1 MGNIH
6 DLLKDIGIGKKTTTT
21 AKKIWRWN
29 GNGYDGL
36 IINTSNP
43 KTCKGPIKG
52 INFSKLI
59 EDNDET
65 GFDTKYNAY
74 CFKPNMKHLERVGN
88 FKWHWHSH
96 KYNHHPVCHKDWAD
110 WGKKKCHWVH
120 ETGFKTHFQVT
131 GNKDFE
137 NHFGSKGSFG
147 INNVEGNGT
156 LHKVWNAKAG
166 GMSKNKATYIF
177 GVNGLNT
184 LSQKKHFRKH
194 CPFLVFPRSS
204 CKGHNPIECQ
214 ATCYKSTLQT
224 DADSLYS
231 LKNKAIQNLAQKN
244 KRLKKIHNIPYQGV
258 LDGVKTSPVSIMD
271 QRVTTDNVND
281 DMFYAMIGNQRVNGP
296 WLPVLDNDGRWH
308 GRRHKKVAYTVKRFN
323 GLRCVNKPSS
333 ANQYNKFIISKN
345 CSRGTWLGFPIS
357 SKSCSSS
364 VVAHSKKNPLLFDTS
379 FHSVKC
385 SLDFNSD
392 YVRNSLGAS
401 GENSSNFQGYKVFYN
416 KDTKDVIPYFMAAT
430 DSSQS
435 KKLFKDISSWV
446 LLQRVNNKDHLLK
459 DDTYMKQ
466 CKKLGSGSSG
476 YQTYA
481 CPLKRKR

>member
-1 MGNIH
+1 MGSSISSIDN
-6 DLLKDIGIGKKTTTT
+6 DLGIGTKTITT
-21 AKKIWRWN
+21 AKRVWRWN
-29 GNGYDGL
+29 GNSYVGL
-36 IINTSNP
+36 TVNTSNP
-43 KTCKGPIKG
+43 FSKTCKGPIKG
-52 INFSKLI
+52 IVFSKLI
-59 EDNDET
+59 QDNDET
-65 GFDTKYNAY
+65 GFTEVPY

-88 FKWHWHSH
+88 FKWNWHSW
-96 KYNHHPVCHKDWAD
+96 KYDHHAVCHDDWSD
-110 WGKKKCHWVH
+110 WGKKKCHWTNK
-120 ETGFKTHFQVT
+120 TGFKTHFQVT

-147 INNVEGNGT
+147 INNVKGNGT
-156 LHKVWNAKAG
+156 GHKVWDAKAG

-204 CKGHNPIECQ
+204 CKGNNPIECQ

-258 LDGVKTSPVSIMD
+258 LGGVKASSVSIMD

-281 DMFYAMIGNQRVNGP
+281 DMFYAMIGNQRVNGQ
-296 WLPVLDNDGRWH
+296 WLPVLDNDETPT
-308 GRRHKKVAYTVKRFN
+308 KVAYTVKHFN

-333 ANQYNKFIISKN
+333 ANQYNEFKVNKK
-345 CSRGTWLGFPIS
+345 CTQGTWLGFPIS
-357 SKSCSSS
+357 STSCRSSL
-364 VVAHSKKNPLLFDTS
+364 VEDTKKNPLLFDTS

-401 GENSSNFQGYKVFYN
+401 GVNSSNFQGYKVFYN

-435 KKLFKDISSWV
+435 KKLFNDISSWV

-459 DDTYMKQ
+459 DVTYMKQ